1 MIALPLT
8 IGCAAFVLL
17 ARELPQK
24 KVLPFELD
32 QVRLLP
38 GPFKRAMDRKC
49 SYLLFLDND
58 RLLYSFRSNY
68 RLSTQGARQYGG
80 WETFAI
86 RGHTL
91 GHVLSVL
98 AQAYKSTGDKRYK
111 TKVEALI
118 TERSTV
124 MSAD

>member
-1 MIALPLT
+1 M
-8 IGCAAFVLL
+8 G
-17 ARELPQK
+17 
-24 KVLPFELD
+24 
-32 QVRLLP
+32 
-38 GPFKRAMDRKC
+38 RKC

-68 RLSTQGARQYGG
+68 KLSTQGAGQYGG

-91 GHVLSVL
+91 EHVLSAL
-98 AQAYKSTGDKRYK
+98 AQAYKSTGDERYK
-111 TKVEALI
+111 TKAEALI